1 MYTCRFVKT
10 NCGQWVLDVEAYGL
24 HCSIILLRYLL
35 PVKSFLHILI
45 WPWRIPFVV
54 LYISVGEPCELPYFE
69 LDGEILNP
77 GAKQPYYFPSDRE
90 YQMSCNEGFV
100 IQLGEGES
108 YLWTCVKGNWTT
120 TAECVGRYQCNNFE
134 IRRLDNNY

>member
-1 MYTCRFVKT
+1 MEHHLIEIFAEIFSPHSDLAITYYICCFV
-10 NCGQWVLDVEAYGL
+10 
-24 HCSIILLRYLL
+24 
-35 PVKSFLHILI
+35 
-45 WPWRIPFVV
+45 
-54 LYISVGEPCELPYFE
+54 SVGEPCELPYFE

-77 GAKQPYYFPSDRE
+77 GANQPYYFPSDRE

-120 TAECVGRYQCNNFE
+120 TAECVGTYQCNQL
-134 IRRLDNNY
+134 RLVKS